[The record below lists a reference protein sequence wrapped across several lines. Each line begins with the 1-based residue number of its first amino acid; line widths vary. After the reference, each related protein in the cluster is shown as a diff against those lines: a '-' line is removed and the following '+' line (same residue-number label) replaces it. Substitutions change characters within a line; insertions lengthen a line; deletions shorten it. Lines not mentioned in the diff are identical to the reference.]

1 MAGKKVDRSA
11 YKKLRQDLKSGQ
23 IGQMYVFHGEEKYL
37 MEQCVTQIRRQLVP
51 EGMEEFNLHTFQGKD
66 IDVAELA
73 TTMDN
78 FPMMSERT
86 LILVTDF
93 DLFGCS
99 EKKKEI
105 LTQAISDLPEYLC
118 LVFVYDLLEYKI
130 GNGKFQN
137 LVKKTA
143 EIVDFAPLD
152 QGDLVDWVRR
162 RFKEMGKTIDDAD
175 SEYLLFLCGGLM
187 TGLQGEIHK
196 IASYASE
203 TKITRRDIN
212 AVAEPVLEAQVFDIT
227 NAIGSRNF
235 VKALGALADL
245 YAMKVKPQQIM
256 GFLCKHLRQMYSARL
271 VLEARKGT
279 PRLMELWNMRTNWQ
293 ADKLMNCARSCSL
306 AWCRK
311 AVQMAAETD
320 LAMKSSGRDAEEL
333 LSELLLRLA
342 NL

>member
-23 IGQMYVFHGEEKYL
+23 IEQMYVFHGEEKYL
-37 MEQCVTQIRRQLVP
+37 MEQCVTQIRQQLVP
-51 EGMEEFNLHTFQGKD
+51 EGMEEFNLHTFQGKE
-66 IDVAELA
+66 IDVTELA
-73 TTMDN
+73 ATMDN

-86 LILVTDF
+86 LIVVTDF

-105 LTQAISDLPEYLC
+105 LTRAISDLPEYLC
-118 LVFVYDLLEYKI
+118 LIFVYDMLEYKI
-130 GNGKFQN
+130 GTGKFQN

-143 EIVDFAPLD
+143 EIVDFAPLE
-152 QGDLVDWVRR
+152 QGDMVDWIRR
-162 RFKEMGKTIDDAD
+162 RFKELGKSIDDAD

-203 TKITRRDIN
+203 PKIARRDID

-227 NAIGSRNF
+227 NAIGNRNF

-256 GFLCKHLRQMYSARL
+256 GLLCKHLRQMYSARL

-293 ADKLMNCARSCSL
+293 ADKLMNCARVCSL
-306 AWCRK
+306 TWCRK

-333 LSELLLRLA
+333 LTEFLLRLA